1 MLALISVCSDSK
13 DWHGQE
19 DIVLLEI
26 FNNSQLYLEDMGFNL
41 QKNEE
46 WQLEFQVKSSQD
58 IYWFREKHKNSR
70 KKIIFFLKN
79 SDRVITDLGNVSE
92 KRN

>member
-13 DWHGQE
+13 GWHEQE

-26 FNNSQLYLEDMGFNL
+26 FNNSQPYSADVSFNL
-41 QKNEE
+41 HKNEE
-46 WQLEFQVKSSQD
+46 WQLEFQVKSSQN

-79 SDRVITDLGNVSE
+79 RDRVITELGNVSGT
-92 KRN
+92 RN

>member
-1 MLALISVCSDSK
+1 MLGLISVCSDSE

-26 FNNSQLYLEDMGFNL
+26 FNNSQPYSEDVSFNL

-46 WQLEFQVKSSQD
+46 WQLEFQVKSSQN
-58 IYWFREKHKNSR
+58 IYWFREKHKKSR
-70 KKIIFFLKN
+70 KEIIFFFKN
-79 SDRVITDLGNVSE
+79 SDTVITELGNVSG

>member
-1 MLALISVCSDSK
+1 MLGQISVCSDSK

-26 FNNSQLYLEDMGFNL
+26 FNNSQPYSEDMSFNL
-41 QKNEE
+41 QTNEE
-46 WQLEFQVKSSQD
+46 WQLEFQVKSSQN
-58 IYWFREKHKNSR
+58 IYRFREKHNSR

-79 SDRVITDLGNVSE
+79 SDIVIRELGSISG